1 MIALAILR
9 RVVFAAVL
17 AVAAASVFQ
26 PPETV
31 RTAGFSQ
38 ECAP

>member
-9 RVVFAAVL
+9 RGVFTLVL
-17 AVAAASVFQ
+17 AVAAGSLFQ